1 MPSRKII
8 NELLKIYPKDLF
20 NYDYLEQYWVFDTE

>member
-8 NELLKIYPKDLF
+8 NELLKIYSSDLF
-20 NYDYLEQYWVFDTE
+20 NCKYLEQYWVFDND